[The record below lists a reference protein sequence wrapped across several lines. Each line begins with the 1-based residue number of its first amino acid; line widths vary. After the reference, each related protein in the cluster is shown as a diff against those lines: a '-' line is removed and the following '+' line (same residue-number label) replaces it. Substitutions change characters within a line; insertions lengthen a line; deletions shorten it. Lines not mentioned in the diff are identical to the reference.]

1 MDRVARLGQPRRRAV
16 PGALARA
23 LRPELAA
30 RPRAA
35 REEVDLAS
43 PLGLVPQ
50 GTGDRK
56 DATAAGP
63 SRTARVLFG
72 TTTREGRTVFDREAW
87 AASAIHHAAKIDG
100 VFFPPE
106 AP

>member
-1 MDRVARLGQPRRRAV
+1 
-16 PGALARA
+16 
-23 LRPELAA
+23 
-30 RPRAA
+30 
-35 REEVDLAS
+35 
-43 PLGLVPQ
+43 
-50 GTGDRK
+50 
-56 DATAAGP
+56 
-63 SRTARVLFG
+63 VLFG